1 MKASSRSIRPL
12 ATALACAL
20 LASLLPAL
28 KAQTTATTTPVG
40 FITVTIP
47 AAVDVSTPSNTSLSV
62 PLYNTAA
69 YVSSVATLDSAT
81 QFTMTGAAWTAG
93 AFAAPAAPYL
103 VRIKGQPT
111 LNVGAN
117 VGRTF
122 LITGN
127 TTNQLTVSLPNGVVN
142 INTLLNVNDSCEIVP
157 ANTLGSL
164 FGTTTPVLQSGASVD
179 VADNVF
185 ILNGGSWET
194 YFHNGTS
201 WRKSGGLG
209 NKDNTVIYPDEG
221 LFIVHITT
229 SPVVLTLMGTVPSTS
244 EETQLLGSASTFLA
258 NRFPVDTTLVAT
270 GIHLLPG
277 WVTGAVETADLVYA
291 YNSGT
296 SQWDTY
302 YHNGTS
308 WRKSGAIGNKDS
320 TVIPAGT
327 AIVVS
332 RQSAATAVLSQ
343 TLPYTP

>member
-12 ATALACAL
+12 ATVLACTL
-20 LASLLPAL
+20 LASAL
-28 KAQTTATTTPVG
+28 HAQTTATTTPVG

-47 AAVDVSTPSNTSLSV
+47 AAANVSTPSNTSLSV

-93 AFAAPAAPYL
+93 AFADPAAPYL

-122 LITGN
+122 LITAN
-127 TTNQLTVSLPNGVVN
+127 TTNQLTVSLPNGVAN
-142 INTLLNVNDSCEIVP
+142 INTLLNVTDSCEVVP
-157 ANTLGSL
+157 ANTLGTL
-164 FGTTTPVLQSGASVD
+164 FGTTTPVLQSGATVD
-179 VADNVF
+179 AADNVF
-185 ILNGGSWET
+185 ILNGGTWET
-194 YFHNGTS
+194 YFHNGTT
-201 WRKSGGLG
+201 WRKSGGTG
-209 NKDNTVIYPDEG
+209 NRNNTLIYPDEG
-221 LFIVHITT
+221 MFIVHTTT
-229 SPVVLTLMGTVPSTS
+229 SPVVLTLMGTVPSTA
-244 EETQLLGSASTFLA
+244 EETQMLGSASTFLA

-270 GIHLLPG
+270 GIQLLPG
-277 WVTGAVETADLVYA
+277 WVTGAVDTADLVYA
-291 YNSGT
+291 WNST
-296 SQWDTY
+296 TTLWDTY

-308 WRKSGAIGNKDS
+308 WRKSGATGNKDT

-332 RQSAATAVLSQ
+332 RQNAATAVLTQ